1 MNILCASAL
10 TIIQNGLRMPVEALL
25 KLTGLSKSY
34 PGVTALDNV
43 DFALC
48 SGEIH
53 ALLGVNG
60 AGKSTLV
67 KIICG
72 AEAADAGVMKLR
84 DQELRP
90 RNTAEAMRH
99 GIVVVYQER
108 TLIPHF
114 TVAENILLGVE
125 PVRVGMIKRRDLL
138 RQAETLLQRLQVNLN
153 LNTEVI
159 NLGAGQQQLVDIV
172 RALRSEPQV
181 MVLDEPTA
189 ALSHAET
196 AHLFDLLRQFKKQ
209 GIGII
214 FVSHRLDEVFEI
226 SDSVTIL
233 RDGRVVS
240 TGPISE
246 YTPARVTHDIVGRN
260 VPTLNSDLNTTG
272 GPVLLETQGLSG
284 PGFSDVDLRLAAG
297 EVVGLAGVVGAGRTE
312 VLETLVGFRR
322 SEQGTLLLQN
332 RPVKITSPENAIRHG
347 IILVPDK
354 RIEKGLLNRMTV
366 LENLSVS
373 SLRRYSTRLGW
384 IRGRK
389 MHDAASSVVDKLRIM
404 TPSLNTAVQSLSGG
418 NKQKVVFGK
427 WLASSDDVKGKIFM
441 FDEPTEG
448 VDIGAR
454 ADMWVIIRNLAS
466 QGAAV
471 LVTSSDIDELMA
483 ISDRLYVMRQGLV
496 LSEGCKQDFTHD
508 SILQL
513 MMGI

>member
-1 MNILCASAL
+1 MVL
-10 TIIQNGLRMPVEALL
+10 PVEALL
-25 KLTGLSKSY
+25 QLTGISKSY
-34 PGVTALDNV
+34 PGVRALDKV
-43 DFALC
+43 DFTLC

-72 AEAADAGVMKLR
+72 AQPADAGVMKLR
-84 DQELRP
+84 NQELTLRD
-90 RNTAEAMRH
+90 TADAMRH

-114 TVAENILLGVE
+114 TVAENILLGME
-125 PVRVGMIKRRDLL
+125 PARAGMIRRRDLL
-138 RQAETLLQRLQVNLN
+138 QRADKLLKRLKVDLD
-153 LNTEVI
+153 LNTEI
-159 NLGAGQQQLVDIV
+159 IKLGAGQQQLVDIV
-172 RALRSEPQV
+172 RALRTEPLV

-209 GIGII
+209 GIGIV

-226 SDSVTIL
+226 SDSVTVL

-240 TGPISE
+240 TGPIGD
-246 YTPARVTHDIVGRN
+246 YTPARVTQDIVGRN
-260 VPTLNSDLNTTG
+260 VPVLKADVSSNG
-272 GPVLLETQGLSG
+272 GPVLLETQDLSG
-284 PGFSDVDLRLAAG
+284 PGFTGVNLKLTAG

-322 SEQGTLLLQN
+322 SQHGAILLRN
-332 RPVKITSPENAIRHG
+332 HPVHISSPENAIRHG

-366 LENLSVS
+366 IENLSVS
-373 SLRRYSTRLGW
+373 SLKRYSNRLGW
-384 IRGRK
+384 IRGSR
-389 MHDAASSVVDKLRIM
+389 MHGAAAKVVDQLRIM
-404 TPSLNTAVQSLSGG
+404 TPSLNTPVQSLSGG

-448 VDIGAR
+448 VDVGAR

-471 LVTSSDIDELMA
+471 LVTSSDLDELMG
-483 ISDRLYVMRQGLV
+483 ISDRLYVMRQGQV
-496 LSEGCKQDFTHD
+496 VTEGYKQNFTHD
-508 SILQL
+508 SILQF

>member
-1 MNILCASAL
+1 M
-10 TIIQNGLRMPVEALL
+10 GLPVEALL
-25 KLTGLSKSY
+25 QLTGISKSY
-34 PGVTALDNV
+34 PGVRALDNV
-43 DFALC
+43 DFTLC

-72 AEAADAGVMKLR
+72 AQPADAGVMRLRSQVLNLR
-84 DQELRP
+84 D
-90 RNTAEAMRH
+90 TADAMRH

-114 TVAENILLGVE
+114 TVAENILLGME
-125 PVRVGMIKRRDLL
+125 PVRAGMVRRRDLL
-138 RQAETLLQRLQVNLN
+138 QQADRLLKRLKVDLDLN
-153 LNTEVI
+153 AEVI
-159 NLGAGQQQLVDIV
+159 KLGAGQQQLVDIV
-172 RALRSEPQV
+172 RALRTEPLV

-189 ALSHAET
+189 ALSQAET
-196 AHLFDLLRQFKKQ
+196 EHLFDLLRQFKKQ

-226 SDSVTIL
+226 SDSVTVL

-240 TGPISE
+240 TGPIGD
-246 YTPARVTHDIVGRN
+246 YTPARVTQDIVGRN
-260 VPTLNSDLNTTG
+260 VPVLNKADVCSNG
-272 GPVLLETQGLSG
+272 GPVLLETQHLGG
-284 PGFSDVDLRLAAG
+284 PGFNGVNLKLAAG

-322 SEQGTLLLQN
+322 SERGAILLRN
-332 RPVKITSPENAIRHG
+332 HPVRITSPENAIRHG

-366 LENLSVS
+366 IENLSVS
-373 SLRRYSTRLGW
+373 SLKRYSNRLGW
-384 IRGRK
+384 IRGNR
-389 MHDAASSVVDKLRIM
+389 MHDAAAKVVDQLRIM
-404 TPSLNTAVQSLSGG
+404 TPSLHTPVQSLSGG

-427 WLASSDDVKGKIFM
+427 WLASSDDVKDKIFM

-448 VDIGAR
+448 VDVGAR
-454 ADMWVIIRNLAS
+454 ADMWIIIRNLAS

-471 LVTSSDIDELMA
+471 LVTSSDLDELMG
-483 ISDRLYVMRQGLV
+483 ISDRLYVMRQGQV
-496 LSEGCKQDFTHD
+496 VSEGYKQDFTHD
-508 SILQL
+508 SILQF

>member
-1 MNILCASAL
+1 MS
-10 TIIQNGLRMPVEALL
+10 VETLL
-25 KLTGLSKSY
+25 KLTGISKSY
-34 PGVTALDNV
+34 PGVSALDNV
-43 DFALC
+43 DFTLK

-72 AEAADAGVMKLR
+72 AQPADAGVMKLR
-84 DQELRP
+84 DQEIHLH
-90 RNTAEAMRH
+90 NTADAMQH

-114 TVAENILLGVE
+114 TVAENILLGTE
-125 PVRVGMIKRRDLL
+125 PVRAGMIRRRDLTQ
-138 RQAETLLQRLQVNLN
+138 RADKLLKRLKVDLD

-159 NLGAGQQQLVDIV
+159 KLGAGQQQLVDIV
-172 RALRSEPQV
+172 RALRTEPLV

-189 ALSHAET
+189 ALSYAET
-196 AHLFDLLRQFKKQ
+196 THLFDLLRQFKEQ

-233 RDGRVVS
+233 RDGHVVS
-240 TGPISE
+240 TGPIRE
-246 YTPARVTHDIVGRN
+246 FTPARVTQDIVGRN
-260 VPTLNSDLNTTG
+260 IPTLKTDLRSTG
-272 GPVLLETQGLSG
+272 GAVLMETCDLCG
-284 PGFSDVDLRLAAG
+284 PGFTNINLKLAAG

-322 SEQGTLLLQN
+322 ADHGQILMQN
-332 RPVKITSPENAIRHG
+332 RPIKITSPENAIRHG

-354 RIEKGLLNRMTV
+354 RIEKGLLNRMSV

-373 SLRRYSTRLGW
+373 ALKRYSNGLGW
-384 IRGRK
+384 IQGGAV
-389 MHDAASSVVDKLRIM
+389 HSAAKKVVDQLRIM

-427 WLASSDDVKGKIFM
+427 WLASTDDVKGKIFM

-448 VDIGAR
+448 VDVGAR

-471 LVTSSDIDELMA
+471 LVTSSDLDELMA
-483 ISDRLYVMRQGLV
+483 ISDRLYVMRHGRTIN
-496 LSEGCKQDFTHD
+496 EGYKHDFTHD